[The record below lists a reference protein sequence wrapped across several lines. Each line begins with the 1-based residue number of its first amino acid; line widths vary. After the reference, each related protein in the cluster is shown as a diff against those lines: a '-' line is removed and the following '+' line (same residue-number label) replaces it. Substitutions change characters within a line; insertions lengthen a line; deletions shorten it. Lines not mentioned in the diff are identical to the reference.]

1 MAEIPQTGQKC
12 LTAIVVPQVGTKM
25 REMGKREKT
34 KTKTKKT
41 KNKRN
46 KQKNLRMSKENALIY
61 MHMYICSHPQK
72 QTYIKTRHTYSH
84 KNIMCYSSQIV
95 VFDMF
100 GHF

>member
-46 KQKNLRMSKENALIY
+46 KQKKLENVKRKCTNIY
-61 MHMYICSHPQK
+61 AYVYMLTPTETNIYK
-72 QTYIKTRHTYSH
+72 DKTYIFT
-84 KNIMCYSSQIV
+84 
-95 VFDMF
+95 
-100 GHF
+100 

>member
-12 LTAIVVPQVGTKM
+12 LTATVVLQVGTKM
-25 REMGKREKT
+25 REKGKREKT
-34 KTKTKKT
+34 KTKTAKQKT
-41 KNKRN
+41 KGTNK
-46 KQKNLRMSKENALIY
+46 KNLRMSKENALIY

-72 QTYIKTRHTYSH
+72 QTYIKTRHAYLH